1 MVYTKWMSPR
11 GLQYYFRGQDWASSF
26 ALLFN
31 TVYLEID
38 AVVQIMEMEPIS
50 QPDTESESETEGV
63 PDLKEWVLA
72 KSQLSELNQKRKEL
86 VEVLKRKADEVEDYL
101 RTSDRKRMKIGEVQC
116 EIKSSK
122 YVPWNEKTIR
132 EHVDEDGKLDV
143 DIFKSQMTT
152 IKERL
157 VMK

>member
-1 MVYTKWMSPR
+1 M
-11 GLQYYFRGQDWASSF
+11 
-26 ALLFN
+26 
-31 TVYLEID
+31 YLEN
-38 AVVQIMEMEPIS
+38 VVHLKTMEPVS
-50 QPDTESESETEGV
+50 HMESESESE
-63 PDLKEWVLA
+63 DLPQMKEWILA
-72 KSQLSELNQKRKEL
+72 KSQLAELNQKRKVLMET
-86 VEVLKRKADEVEDYL
+86 LKRTADEVEDYL
-101 RTSDRKRMKIGEVQC
+101 RTSDRKKMKIGGVQC

-122 YVPWNEKTIR
+122 HVPWNEKTIR

>member
-1 MVYTKWMSPR
+1 M
-11 GLQYYFRGQDWASSF
+11 
-26 ALLFN
+26 
-31 TVYLEID
+31 YLEN
-38 AVVQIMEMEPIS
+38 VVKVETMEPIS
-50 QPDTESESETEGV
+50 QPETESELESELEMEEV
-63 PDLKEWVLA
+63 PDLKQWVLA
-72 KSQLSELNQKRKEL
+72 KSQLYELNQKRKEL
-86 VEVLKRKADEVEDYL
+86 MEVLKRKADEVEDYL
-101 RTSDRKRMKIGEVQC
+101 RTSERKKMKIGEVQC

-122 YVPWNEKTIR
+122 HVPWNEKTIR

>member
-1 MVYTKWMSPR
+1 MNSPH
-11 GLQYYFRGQDWASSF
+11 Q
-26 ALLFN
+26 
-31 TVYLEID
+31 T
-38 AVVQIMEMEPIS
+38 
-50 QPDTESESETEGV
+50 DTESESEPEDMPV
-63 PDLKEWVLA
+63 VKEWVLA
-72 KSQLSELNQKRKEL
+72 RSQLLELNQKRKVLMET
-86 VEVLKRKADEVEDYL
+86 LKRKADEVEDYL
-101 RTSDRKRMKIGEVQC
+101 RTSDRKKMKIGGVLC

-122 YVPWNEKTIR
+122 HVPWNEKTIR

>member
-1 MVYTKWMSPR
+1 MHNA
-11 GLQYYFRGQDWASSF
+11 AS
-26 ALLFN
+26 
-31 TVYLEID
+31 VIK
-38 AVVQIMEMEPIS
+38 MEPITQS
-50 QPDTESESETEGV
+50 DTESESESEMEEV

-72 KSQLSELNQKRKEL
+72 KSQLHELNQKRKEL
-86 VEVLKRKADEVEDYL
+86 METIKRKADEVEDYL
-101 RTSDRKRMKIGEVQC
+101 RTSDQKKRKIGGILC

-143 DIFKSQMTT
+143 DIFKSQMTS